1 MGEPGFGFLHK
12 NLVQFHKFLSDRY
25 LMPNKLPSQKTFKI
39 LSQLVSASMLLC
51 FINFSFLP
59 QAAANDQACRNI
71 SVSSSA
77 VNASSGS
84 GVWSGSGE
92 IYGPK
97 GTLNQEA
104 TRIASFTASGATPFN
119 ATIEGPGNL
128 KWNGQTAYGRDVLN
142 SPTASSVLDVFN
154 DGTSGSS
161 IVRVNFRN
169 SDGTTCT
176 YAKTIYFYGAVTS
189 LIATQGLYVADAAG
203 GTWGCGASS
212 CSSNSIAT
220 TPAATISA
228 RDANGVPVP
237 YLTLVATSSST
248 SDFSSSVS
256 VSQSSAVAGTY
267 FSNVNVVAK
276 GVSGKTANYSWA
288 SGDVKTNSVTY
299 SLGTQMSSVAFTVDA
314 APYRGQLGTMAVA
327 LKDVSGN
334 KPFDAVYTLDL
345 KSNLSL
351 TGSIAPASSTTI
363 SQSGS
368 TTNYMILNGA
378 GSWDFFNPIVEG
390 DVSLSGS
397 TFGGKAITSSW
408 RVDSARA
415 TASANAAAEAA
426 EAAEAATDAANV
438 ASEAAD
444 AATVAAQDAIEAIAA
459 LSSQVSTLVA
469 ALGKQIRSLTNLVTK
484 IRKKV
489 RA

>member
-1 MGEPGFGFLHK
+1 M
-12 NLVQFHKFLSDRY
+12 R
-25 LMPNKLPSQKTFKI
+25 NKLSEQKTLRI
-39 LSQLVSASMLLC
+39 LSQLVCTSMLLS
-51 FINFSFLP
+51 FLNFSFLP
-59 QAAANDQACRNI
+59 QANANNPACRDIAGTI
-71 SVSSSA
+71 SGFNPGA
-77 VNASSGS
+77 VT
-84 GVWSGSGE
+84 GVWSNGE
-92 IYGPK
+92 DVYAPK
-97 GTLNQEA
+97 GVLNQAA
-104 TRIASFTASGATPFN
+104 TKIATITTSGAVPFS
-119 ATIEGPGNL
+119 ATIQGPGNL
-128 KWNGQTAYGRDVLN
+128 QWNNQASIGREVLLLPGVAGN
-142 SPTASSVLDVFN
+142 LNIYN
-154 DGTSGSS
+154 DGTAGSAKVTIEFPISG
-161 IVRVNFRN
+161 
-169 SDGTTCT
+169 GAPCT
-176 YAKTIYFYGAVTS
+176 VSKTIYFYGAVTS

-288 SGDVKTNSVTY
+288 SGDVKTNSLTY

-334 KPFDAVYTLDL
+334 KPFDSVYTLDL

-351 TGSIAPASSTTI
+351 TGSIAPATSTTI

-438 ASEAAD
+438 AAEAAD